1 MNSFR
6 LFNIIPQ
13 KPITTL
19 PPFYVSF
26 LLVSRFS
33 TTLFAIFFLAE
44 SWINSPTNL
53 SSITDKIILTC
64 FWHCLLS
71 SPCCLHWWPTVSIH
85 HHHVS
90 YRRIPWLFLLS
101 LASARRWCTSR
112 LFCCCS
118 VLQTHDMSELE
129 LKRKV
134 KRKRKNL
141 YYYVLKVPLWY
152 KLSSSWWIEKTGY
165 PKVLLAECAQNIFPC
180 TL

>member
-6 LFNIIPQ
+6 LFNIIPRKQ
-13 KPITTL
+13 MTTF
-19 PPFYVSF
+19 PFLCFFPSCQQIQYHSF
-26 LLVSRFS
+26 CS
-33 TTLFAIFFLAE
+33 FFLAQ
-44 SWINSPTNL
+44 SWITSSANL
-53 SSITDKIILTC
+53 SSIKDKIILTC

-71 SPCCLHWWPTVSIH
+71 SPCCWHWWPTVSIH

-152 KLSSSWWIEKTGY
+152 KLSSSWLIEKTGY
-165 PKVLLAECAQNIFPC
+165 H
-180 TL
+180 